1 MLSNGSHTL
10 PKALPFWYS
19 IDIHLSLAS
28 VFAEPQKSRAGWQV
42 AGKYTPVV
50 KHFTPALSSTSMSSV
65 HKNVVPIFL
74 ISITNSWS
82 YFCDLCTRIVVKFRC
97 SGLTR
102 VDCWL
107 QARQSEQGLQHKNW
121 RLFSNMYQLFL
132 VRQAQGCLCILS
144 KRNWLRGTSM
154 PSQVF
159 PLYKYSCNQPIHN
172 LFSFTLNNIWTF
184 WVPLYHLWFRFSTI
198 LSTLVQVTSIIR
210 QSRHCFCLM
219 WRFFTFPSRKEI
231 SF

>member
-107 QARQSEQGLQHKNW
+107 QARQSEQGLQHKKTGDYLAICINCFW
-121 RLFSNMYQLFL
+121 SGKPRVVYAYYLNAIDCVVPQCHPEFSRYIST
-132 VRQAQGCLCILS
+132 VA
-144 KRNWLRGTSM
+144 TS
-154 PSQVF
+154 PYTICF
-159 PLYKYSCNQPIHN
+159 
-172 LFSFTLNNIWTF
+172 
-184 WVPLYHLWFRFSTI
+184 HL
-198 LSTLVQVTSIIR
+198 
-210 QSRHCFCLM
+210 H
-219 WRFFTFPSRKEI
+219 
-231 SF
+231 